1 MADGRAD
8 LGVYGMGTMGANL
21 ALNFADNGGFTVALG
36 NRTAG
41 KTAKVAEEN
50 AEFSDR
56 LVPASSLEDFIA
68 ALKTPRVVIVMVKA
82 GAPVDEQ
89 MDNILP
95 HLDDG
100 DILIDAGNADFNDT
114 VRRASKVD
122 GTGVNFVGM
131 GVSGGEE
138 GARHGPSIMVGGDK
152 EVWASRLKPL
162 LEPIAARYDGSPC
175 VAWLGPDGAG
185 HFVKTIHNGIEYADM
200 QMIAEVYGVM
210 RDGLAMGA
218 PAVAEVFGR
227 WNKGTLASYLVEI
240 ASDVA
245 GVTDEATGAPILDV
259 ILDRAGQK
267 GTGRWTAIAAQNL
280 GAPVP
285 VIEAALMARNTSAR
299 VAERAAGEDVFGPA
313 PTRLDEGAITID
325 MLEQAMIA
333 GKILCYAQGFGLMT
347 TAAKEYG
354 WALPLPD
361 IAKVWRA
368 GCIIRSAM
376 LDDMATA
383 LGEHP
388 EENLMLAPFFAN
400 LLKKNQTPLR
410 QVVAQSSLSGLPV
423 PALAGGLTWFDIM
436 RTGRSTANMIQ
447 ALRDFFGAHG
457 FVRMDNRTSGQHGPW
472 KMKVG

>member
-1 MADGRAD
+1 MTTSDIG
-8 LGVYGMGTMGANL
+8 LVGLGTMGSML
-21 ALNFADNGGFTVALG
+21 ALNIAEKGFSIAVWNMVPEVTDAFMAGAGELAEKITPTKTYAELAAALTPP
-36 NRTAG
+36 R
-41 KTAKVAEEN
+41 
-50 AEFSDR
+50 SIIL
-56 LVPASSLEDFIA
+56 LVPAFA
-68 ALKTPRVVIVMVKA
+68 
-82 GAPVDEQ
+82 VDEV
-89 MDNILP
+89 IKALAP
-95 HLDDG
+95 HLDRD
-100 DILIDAGNADFNDT
+100 DLIIDAGNSDFHDT
-114 VRRASKVD
+114 NRRTAAGEKS
-122 GTGVNFVGM
+122 GPRFLGM
-131 GVSGGEE
+131 GISGGEF
-138 GARHGPSIMVGGDK
+138 GARNGPSIMGGGRKQDWDR
-152 EVWASRLKPL
+152 VSHILKA
-162 LEPIAARYDGSPC
+162 ISAHYDGTPC
-175 VAWLGPDGAG
+175 ATRMGDGGAG
-185 HFVKTIHNGIEYADM
+185 HFVKAVHNGIEYADM
-200 QMIAEVYGVM
+200 QMVAEVYGVM
-210 RDGLAMGA
+210 RDGMGMEA
-218 PAVAEVFGR
+218 PAIADVFRG
-227 WNKGTLASYLVEI
+227 WNKGVLKSYLIEI
-240 ASDVA
+240 AAEVA
-245 GVTDEATGAPILDV
+245 SVTDAATDKPILDV
-259 ILDRAGQK
+259 ILDAAGQK